1 MSDKTLFVYS
11 TLSND
16 NRYLNHAPGGAD
28 LKEPIGDGVLIKGGA
43 NIPDGRLETPFGVV
57 TRISEDE
64 LAYLNENY
72 LFGLHQKNGFITVR
86 KDKVEA
92 EVAAANMQ
100 GADGSAP
107 MTPNDLGPDDPK
119 PISADGKSADD
130 DKPADDAG
138 RRPNSRRA

>member
-1 MSDKTLFVYS
+1 MSNKSIYVYS

-16 NRYLNHAPGGAD
+16 NRYVNHAPGGAD
-28 LKEPIGDGVLIKGGA
+28 LPEAIGDGVLIKGGA
-43 NIPDGRLETPFGVV
+43 NIPDGRLETPHGVV
-57 TRISEDE
+57 TRVSEDE

-92 EVAAANMQ
+92 EVAAADMQ
-100 GADGSAP
+100 GADASAP

-119 PISADGKSADD
+119 EIGADGK
-130 DKPADDAG
+130 PADGDDEPAAG